1 MTHDFNEI
9 ETKEDYHGH
18 GTYKTYTVGFLTCI
32 ALTLIMYFLVV
43 GNFFSGWTLDFVII
57 GLSLVQ
63 VIVQLLFFLHLG
75 DESKPYWNLI
85 TFLFMFMVIIIV
97 VSGSIW
103 IIFDL
108 DYRTMREM
116 MEVMSEGK

>member
-1 MTHDFNEI
+1 MSHEFNEI
-9 ETKEDYHGH
+9 ESKEDDHGH
-18 GTYKTYTVGFLTCI
+18 GTYKSYTAGFLACI
-32 ALTLIMYFLVV
+32 ALTLITYFLVV
-43 GNFFSGWTLDFVII
+43 GNFFTGWTLDFVII

-63 VIVQLLFFLHLG
+63 VVVQLLFFLHLG

-108 DYRTMREM
+108 DYRTMRDM
-116 MEVMSEGK
+116 MG